1 MDNIEP
7 DNSTIGQNCTGGIH
21 RGRLDMPT
29 QFEGDK
35 IRESV
40 VINQSIDDKNNPSGY
55 AADSEDETENTLYKS
70 HDCRSGK
77 TKSYGQFVSSPSK
90 KRRKESRAFPI
101 EDTSWI
107 QRLYRGTPF
116 SRTSIARKTAQ
127 DDFSFMPREPVDDAA
142 YDGGMARFVSP
153 SYESISNNMF
163 VCQRQRFPYMVNGR
177 QSILPFDHQDPF
189 EAPSSSDS
197 FSDGNSDVADEDEQQ
212 QEANLLKTVSDML
225 VESKEIQARY
235 RSYSQVEDT
244 LETE

>member
-1 MDNIEP
+1 
-7 DNSTIGQNCTGGIH
+7 
-21 RGRLDMPT
+21 MPT

-90 KRRKESRAFPI
+90 KRRKESMVFPI
-101 EDTSWI
+101 EDTTWI

-127 DDFSFMPREPVDDAA
+127 DDFSFMPREPVDDQAFDSGIA
-142 YDGGMARFVSP
+142 RFGSPSYKSIGNNRFVS
-153 SYESISNNMF
+153 
-163 VCQRQRFPYMVNGR
+163 QRQRLPYMVNGR

-189 EAPSSSDS
+189 EEPSSSDS
-197 FSDGNSDVADEDEQQ
+197 SSGASLYFADPDSFAKRVPDTHLIPPHFPWKICWDYSEDCTSRFWSTCILP
-212 QEANLLKTVSDML
+212 NGRCDCIS
-225 VESKEIQARY
+225 IR
-235 RSYSQVEDT
+235 
-244 LETE
+244 